1 MKKRAIVVFGVVAT
15 ILLTG
20 CADTSVKNDIIVVSD
35 VKMEESKEENV
46 SVETGIEEI
55 TLEEITIEET
65 EQTVPKAASTEDLS
79 PILGKWNLDGLKTD
93 QEMEKIGIDW
103 MYEYGSGGKYGAG
116 ATLREDGYFSYYVAI
131 GIGGEG
137 SYVYE
142 DGMVTATV
150 MPYERSTEEETIELY
165 PKSEDGQDY
174 LVLKINNHEIY
185 LVREEG

>member
-1 MKKRAIVVFGVVAT
+1 MKKRAIVALGVVAA

-35 VKMEESKEENV
+35 VKMEERTEESVSKE
-46 SVETGIEEI
+46 TEI
-55 TLEEITIEET
+55 EEITIEEM
-65 EQTVPKAASTEDLS
+65 EQAVPMAASTEDLS
-79 PILGKWNLDGLKTD
+79 PILGTWNLDGLKTD
-93 QEMEKIGIDW
+93 QEMEKTGTDW

-142 DGMVTATV
+142 DGTVTATV
-150 MPYERSTEEETIELY
+150 IPYERITEEQTIELY
-165 PKSEDGQDY
+165 PKSEDGQYY
-174 LVLKINNHEIY
+174 LVLKMDNHEIY